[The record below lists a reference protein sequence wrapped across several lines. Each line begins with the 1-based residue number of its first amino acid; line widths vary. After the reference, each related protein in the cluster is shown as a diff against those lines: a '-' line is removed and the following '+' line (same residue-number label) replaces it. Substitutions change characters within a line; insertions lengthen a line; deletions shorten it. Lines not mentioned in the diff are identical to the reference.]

1 LPKSENN
8 KHANQEINVKN
19 KMLNIGVV
27 GCGYWG
33 PNLIRNFRALQ
44 DCRIKVICD
53 QDENRLKQLKSL
65 YPEVHTEREFAKLI
79 ADKNLDAIVI
89 ATPVR
94 FHYKM
99 AKAALEAGKHTF
111 IEKPMASSS
120 SECAELNE
128 IAQRNNLTLMIGHTF
143 LYSAPVRKIKDIVKS
158 GDIGTIQ
165 YISSR
170 RLNLGLYQKDI
181 NVAWDLAPHD
191 LSIILFIME
200 QSPQSV
206 NCRGNC
212 HVTPGIEDVTNM
224 ALTFQNNQ
232 LATVHN
238 SWLDPRKVREMTIV
252 GTRRMIVYD
261 DVEPLEKIK
270 IYDAR
275 VDRPPHYNTFAEFTY
290 SYHYGDIYVPYVK
303 QEEPLKVECQ
313 HFVDC
318 INTGA
323 TPISN
328 GQHGLELV
336 RILEASSQ
344 SLRNHGAAVYLDS
357 QESAKQPVI
366 RVRPSATARLANG
379 QGNGHRAR
387 AVRAL

>member
-1 LPKSENN
+1 VKKKIL
-8 KHANQEINVKN
+8 NV
-19 KMLNIGVV
+19 GVV

-44 DCRIKVICD
+44 ECKMKVICD
-53 QDENRLKQLKSL
+53 QDVNRLKQLKAL
-65 YPEVHTEREFAKLI
+65 YPEVQTETVFEKVLGDKSIDALI
-79 ADKNLDAIVI
+79 I

-99 AKAALEAGKHTF
+99 AKASLEAGKHTF

-120 SECAELNE
+120 AECEELNE
-128 IAQRNNLTLMIGHTF
+128 IAAKNGLTLMIGHTF
-143 LYSAPVRKIKDIVKS
+143 LYSSPVRKIKEIVKS
-158 GDIGTIQ
+158 GDIGQIQ

-191 LSIILFIME
+191 LSIILYIME
-200 QSPQSV
+200 QAPLSV

-224 ALTFQNNQ
+224 ALTFPNNQ
-232 LATVHN
+232 LATVQN

-313 HFVDC
+313 HFIDC

-323 TPISN
+323 SPISN
-328 GQHGLELV
+328 GQRGLELV
-336 RILEASSQ
+336 KILEASSK
-344 SLRNHGAAVYLDS
+344 SLKANGAPIYLNDEVN
-357 QESAKQPVI
+357 ESARPVI
-366 RVRPSATARLANG
+366 QIRPAAGARTNG
-379 QGNGHRAR
+379 NGHSNGNGHRSR
-387 AVRAL
+387 GVRVA

>member
-1 LPKSENN
+1 
-8 KHANQEINVKN
+8 VKN
-19 KMLNIGVV
+19 KITNIAVA

-33 PNLIRNFRALQ
+33 PNLIRNFRGTAGA
-44 DCRIKVICD
+44 KVKIICD
-53 QDENRLKQLKSL
+53 KDVERLSQLKAL
-65 YPEVHTEREFAKLI
+65 YPEVSTETDL
-79 ADKNLDAIVI
+79 DKVISDKTIDALVI

-99 AKAALEAGKHTF
+99 AKAALEGGKHVF

-120 SECAELNE
+120 AECVELNH
-128 IAQRNNLTLMIGHTF
+128 IADKNKLTLMVGHTF
-143 LYSAPVRKIKDIVKS
+143 LYSSSVRKIREIIQS
-158 GDIGTIQ
+158 GDIGQIQ

-191 LSIILFIME
+191 ISIILYIME

-224 ALTFQNNQ
+224 ALTFKHNQ
-232 LATVHN
+232 LATIQN

-303 QEEPLKVECQ
+303 QEEPLKVECK

-323 TPISN
+323 SPITN
-328 GQHGLELV
+328 GHHGLELV
-336 RILEASSQ
+336 RILEASSE
-344 SLRNHGAAVYLDS
+344 SLKQNGAAIYLETEAEHS
-357 QESAKQPVI
+357 RPVI
-366 RVRPSATARLANG
+366 QIKSRSTN
-379 QGNGHRAR
+379 GNGHPLPRAAR
-387 AVRAL
+387 AI

>member
-1 LPKSENN
+1 
-8 KHANQEINVKN
+8 VK
-19 KMLNIGVV
+19 KKTLNIGVV

-33 PNLIRNFRALQ
+33 PNLIRNFRSTP
-44 DCRIKVICD
+44 DCKVRTICD
-53 QDENRLKQLKSL
+53 QDENRLKQLKEL
-65 YPEVHTEREFAKLI
+65 YPEVQTETRFEAVL
-79 ADKNLDAIVI
+79 ADRNVEAVVI

-99 AKAALEAGKHTF
+99 AKASLAAGKHTF

-120 SECAELNE
+120 AECEELNE
-128 IAQRNNLTLMIGHTF
+128 LARENGLTLMIGHTF
-143 LYSAPVRKIKDIVKS
+143 LYSAPVRKIKEIIKA

-191 LSIILFIME
+191 ISIILHIMD
-200 QSPQSV
+200 QPPQSV

-224 ALTFQNNQ
+224 ALTFPNNQ
-232 LATVHN
+232 LATIHN

-318 INTGA
+318 VQTGA
-323 TPISN
+323 LPISN
-328 GQHGLELV
+328 GHHGLELV
-336 RILEASSQ
+336 RILEASSL
-344 SLRNHGAAVYLDS
+344 SLKQQGAAVNIEPE
-357 QESAKQPVI
+357 ESENGRPVI
-366 RVRPSATARLANG
+366 QIRSASRRTNG
-379 QGNGHRAR
+379 TNGTNGVIPVETNGNGHKTRG
-387 AVRAL
+387 VRAL